1 MRTFVS
7 VRSLAALAAGVAL
20 AVTGG
25 LPASAAPAEEPT
37 IVLRLDD
44 AFAAKTAAQQNP
56 ALRGC
61 AGIPG
66 GSAQGVDG
74 WVFNQPVPTTAKA
87 VYLISYQSAD
97 LSEAYL
103 LGVNDAGVTR
113 LTPDGEPPV
122 PATPPAGVA
131 GGLIGPSGVGGVW
144 LQTPSGWHLVEGL
157 MRTYVAEAERT
168 TFDLVKVCRVGEEQP
183 PASPSASASPRPGSA
198 SPVPGTGGGL
208 PVTGPQVWL
217 LGGVG
222 AALVVAGGLLLLVR
236 RRRVNMDDSL
246 AS

>member
-1 MRTFVS
+1 MRTTVS
-7 VRSLAALAAGVAL
+7 VRALAALAAGVAL

-25 LPASAAPAEEPT
+25 LPASAAPAEDPT

-44 AFAAKTAAQQNP
+44 AFAAKPAAQQNP
-56 ALRGC
+56 SLRGC

-66 GSAQGVDG
+66 GSAEGVDG
-74 WVFNQPVPTTAKA
+74 WVFNQPVPTTLKA

-157 MRTYVAEAERT
+157 MRAYVAEAERT

-183 PASPSASASPRPGSA
+183 RPARRRARHRG
-198 SPVPGTGGGL
+198 PVP
-208 PVTGPQVWL
+208 
-217 LGGVG
+217 
-222 AALVVAGGLLLLVR
+222 R
-236 RRRVNMDDSL
+236 RRFR
-246 AS
+246 ARAAACR

>member
-1 MRTFVS
+1 MKNLVS
-7 VRSLAALAAGVAL
+7 VRSLAALAAGAAL

-25 LPASAAPAEEPT
+25 LPAAAAPAEEPT

-44 AFAAKTAAQQNP
+44 AFAAKTAAQQTP

-66 GSAQGVDG
+66 GSAEGVDG
-74 WVFNQPVPTTAKA
+74 WVFNQPVPATPKA

-131 GGLIGPSGVGGVW
+131 GGLIGPSGTGGVW
-144 LQTPSGWHLVEGL
+144 LRTPSGWHLVEGL
-157 MRTYVAEAERT
+157 MRAYVAEAERT
-168 TFDLVKVCRVGEEQP
+168 TFDLTQVCRVGEEQP
-183 PASPSASASPRPGSA
+183 PASASPRPPAGSA
-198 SPVPGTGGGL
+198 SPAPGGAGGGL
-208 PVTGPQVWL
+208 PVTGPRLWL

-222 AALVVAGGLLLLVR
+222 TALVVAGGLLLLVR
-236 RRRVNMDDSL
+236 RRRVSTDDSL